1 MILFSLEY
9 PYLIINSLDFNLKRS
24 GFSSGGKKNSI
35 EDGKSTPEKKSS
47 VESKRLEKNINE
59 EITKVLDKQGAG
71 DVAEEAAEN
80 DALTSGKRV
89 TNLKVIFLLFT
100 IIGYQLVCFLLYRG
114 GDSLVFNIV
123 HFRIF
128 TA

>member
-71 DVAEEAAEN
+71 DVAEEAVEN

>member
-1 MILFSLEY
+1 MILFLLEY

-80 DALTSGKRV
+80 YALTSGKRV
-89 TNLKVIFLLFT
+89 TNLKVIFFVIYNNRIST
-100 IIGYQLVCFLLYRG
+100 GMF
-114 GDSLVFNIV
+114 SLVPKV
-123 HFRIF
+123 
-128 TA
+128 

>member
-80 DALTSGKRV
+80 YALTSGKRV

-100 IIGYQLVCFLLYRG
+100 IIGYQLVCFLLYRRC
-114 GDSLVFNIV
+114 DFKDEM
-123 HFRIF
+123 
-128 TA
+128 

>member
-1 MILFSLEY
+1 LILFSLEY